1 MRIPLLILLLGY
13 LLFGHVIEPAGSEAQ
28 RSPLRLRTFG
38 AIADARAAT
47 RAGTRVGTRAGARAR
62 SLRQHTQHAAP
73 HMVRVEEDRSP
84 SPDQFYEFAHL
95 LSHWS
100 VAVLTDQDL
109 YLARV
114 NLRNADGNYNEVFTN
129 VTLTQMYETALAVK
143 NGMSGRR
150 RPTSNAYS
158 VHYTETDATRQSTVG
173 DYRDYRDSRDGKPCS
188 RLPSH
193 AVRVSCPRFK
203 RAHFDRER
211 DLFVLLEECG
221 GRLLTVDLLLMEMRF
236 VRGISEVVDFAISSA
251 RDQTQIIYYLTT
263 GATNHERGPLLRL
276 WRANIILGKRPSL
289 RGETRKLLYQIRSF
303 AAARAR
309 LAVDHLRHFR
319 PTFHVGPP
327 NGVVARVFVFL
338 LDPLYVIKID
348 VRRDA
353 TIARRILGCD
363 ETGVGNTTMV
373 LNFFYQHQ
381 FGVVTAMLF
390 NTSIDS
396 TKIYS
401 LDTYVGFVE
410 DQQITPNCLLRD
422 LDHPRLAFGRADLV
436 EHTNNH
442 WLVTSA
448 ASGRCYKTHANLE
461 LRFEL
466 SANRGNDFRVLH
478 IWNVYMK
485 TKSPAWIRD
494 IVIRSDLLNMGHH
507 EPTYVVDAK
516 HGCAP
521 GRALKPNKDF
531 SQSSHKS
538 SHTDNADDATPI
550 FASAKPLD
558 RSHKKEPQ
566 TGKNEKTD
574 NAGKLERTGKTWKT
588 EKIETTE
595 KHTEKHDKNEKTEK
609 VEKEEKSERYDQ
621 DEIDE
626 NQETDTTDTDQ
637 NGMNTALIET
647 TPIISIR
654 DNEAQ
659 SGLETT
665 DNENTDNEKTES
677 AENTSSQDSDT
688 EHVVQS
694 PELHLD
700 GSKLTRQDIINAE
713 KELRRLEKIKHVR
726 APQSLPIVPTHTP
739 MRTPNRFIDTSVRHN
754 KHRHSEGNPHERV
767 FWITYDDYEDDATDM
782 NSGTSGTAYQG
793 GSSVNKPNTL
803 NTLASTTNEFMG
815 DTLSAFRGSVTEEPL
830 RRVTKS
836 LHADAIAPYKHD
848 ENTNAFLAFLDRIY
862 QNQTLTNLFAEK
874 MARPYEYRDHPTH
887 KHHKNRQHRHKRSL
901 APVYGNISENIDGN
915 NGGNT
920 GENAGGNTNEKTSVN
935 SDENAN
941 GNMSGNANV
950 KIIGNPRVEGNVPR
964 NINGKNISAETIKTA
979 VILDPSTTVVSN
991 TSATAVAR
999 L

>member
-13 LLFGHVIEPAGSEAQ
+13 LPFGHVIKPAGSEAQ

-47 RAGTRVGTRAGARAR
+47 RAGNRVGTRAGARAR

-73 HMVRVEEDRSP
+73 HMVRVEEDRSQDR

-114 NLRNADGNYNEVFTN
+114 NLRNVDGNYNEVFTN
-129 VTLTQMYETALAVK
+129 VTLNQMYETALAVK
-143 NGMSGRR
+143 NGMSSRR
-150 RPTSNAYS
+150 RPISNAYS
-158 VHYTETDATRQSTVG
+158 MHYTETDATRQTRQSMVG
-173 DYRDYRDSRDGKPCS
+173 DYQDYGDSHDGKPCS

-193 AVRVSCPRFK
+193 AVRISCPRFK

-276 WRANIILGKRPSL
+276 WRANIVLGKRPSL

-319 PTFHVGPP
+319 PTFRVGPP
-327 NGVVARVFVFL
+327 NVVVARVFVFL

-363 ETGVGNTTMV
+363 ETGVDNTTMV
-373 LNFFYQHQ
+373 LSFFYQHQ

-410 DQQITPNCLLRD
+410 DQQIAPNCLLRD

-494 IVIRSDLLNMGHH
+494 IMIRSDLLNMGHH

-538 SHTDNADDATPI
+538 SHNDNTDDATPI

-558 RSHKKEPQ
+558 RSHKREPQ

-574 NAGKLERTGKTWKT
+574 NAGKPARTGKIWKT
-588 EKIETTE
+588 KIIETTE
-595 KHTEKHDKNEKTEK
+595 KHDNSKKTEK
-609 VEKEEKSERYDQ
+609 IEKEEKNEKYDQ
-621 DEIDE
+621 VEIDE
-626 NQETDTTDTDQ
+626 NQETDTTDMDQ
-637 NGMNTALIET
+637 TEMNTALTET
-647 TPIISIR
+647 TSIISIR

-665 DNENTDNEKTES
+665 DNEKTES
-677 AENTSSQDSDT
+677 TENISSQDSDA
-688 EHVVQS
+688 ELVRS
-694 PELHLD
+694 AELHLDGSLD

-713 KELRRLEKIKHVR
+713 KEMRRLEKIKHLR
-726 APQSLPIVPTHTP
+726 TPQLLSIVPTHTP
-739 MRTPNRFIDTSVRHN
+739 IRAPNRFIDTSVRHN
-754 KHRHSEGNPHERV
+754 KHRHSEGNPYERV
-767 FWITYDDYEDDATDM
+767 FWITYDDYEDDATDV
-782 NSGTSGTAYQG
+782 NSGTSGTAYQS
-793 GSSVNKPNTL
+793 GSSENKPNTL
-803 NTLASTTNEFMG
+803 NTLTSTTNEFMGNTLTSTTNEFMG
-815 DTLSAFRGSVTEEPL
+815 DAFSAFRGSVTEEPL
-830 RRVTKS
+830 QRVTKS
-836 LHADAIAPYKHD
+836 LHTDAIAPYKHD

-887 KHHKNRQHRHKRSL
+887 QHHKTRQHRHKRSL
-901 APVYGNISENIDGN
+901 APVYENIGGNVGENVDGNTGGNIGGNI
-915 NGGNT
+915 GGNT
-920 GENAGGNTNEKTSVN
+920 G
-935 SDENAN
+935 
-941 GNMSGNANV
+941 
-950 KIIGNPRVEGNVPR
+950 GNPRVEGNVPR
-964 NINGKNISAETIKTA
+964 NITPRNITGENISAETIRTT
-979 VILDPSTTVVSN
+979 VTLDPSTTAVSN
-991 TSATAVAR
+991 TSATTVAR